1 MELCAICLQP
11 LTICSQCIRTP
22 CSHTFHRI
30 CLSRM
35 MQFHSEGATNRR
47 RLPCPLCR
55 AHLSTDV
62 ENASLVES
70 GLPAGTEEDIRNLL
84 EEYNSPVRHG
94 ETRTRRSPVQIIR
107 TMVRGRRRRRRGL
120 RSHTTSLRVSRRSLD
135 MQLTESLRQEMQ
147 IQVREQ
153 RILGEQ
159 MTSLERILGVN
170 QIQADARERY
180 AELLD
185 RVLRLGGR
193 QRTLINLL
201 TDERTYPRTRE
212 RILAAWMNAWSQ
224 EDQEGFFV
232 RQNNLILRMAG
243 FRQVFEER
251 GRDHIFGVPSMRYC
265 FAAVVWLVAGGVL
278 WTMWNLF

>member
-1 MELCAICLQP
+1 
-11 LTICSQCIRTP
+11 
-22 CSHTFHRI
+22 
-30 CLSRM
+30 
-35 MQFHSEGATNRR
+35 
-47 RLPCPLCR
+47 
-55 AHLSTDV
+55 
-62 ENASLVES
+62 
-70 GLPAGTEEDIRNLL
+70 
-84 EEYNSPVRHG
+84 
-94 ETRTRRSPVQIIR
+94 
-107 TMVRGRRRRRRGL
+107 
-120 RSHTTSLRVSRRSLD
+120 